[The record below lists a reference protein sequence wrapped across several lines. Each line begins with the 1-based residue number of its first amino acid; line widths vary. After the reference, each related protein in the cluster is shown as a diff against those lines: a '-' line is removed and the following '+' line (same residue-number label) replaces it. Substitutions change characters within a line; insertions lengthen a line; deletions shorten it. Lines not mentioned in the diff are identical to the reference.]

1 MCTRSRPLQVMVG
14 HPLTQSPHLSP
25 SPHSPEAVA
34 QGRCPN
40 MLSLPAVHMVLRLM
54 HRGWTFE
61 FFTSQSNFLFNS
73 CNKNNHLAYISV
85 ALGMWTTLCSQHLC
99 QVRNILISQNANP
112 INLSP
117 TTPKQFLKEHL
128 SEFQKLF
135 PRLPPQTSLQ
145 PQENRVTWAGIYGVF
160 IFVTLVPSTVLS
172 TWGVPRASHGTKM
185 IDTGH

>member
-1 MCTRSRPLQVMVG
+1 MHQEQASPGDGGASACPEPSPL
-14 HPLTQSPHLSP
+14 PISPQPRGSGPGQMPQHALSP
-25 SPHSPEAVA
+25 SCPHGSQAYA
-34 QGRCPN
+34 Q
-40 MLSLPAVHMVLRLM
+40 RLDF
-54 HRGWTFE
+54 WI
-61 FFTSQSNFLFNS
+61 FTSQSNFLFNS

-172 TWGVPRASHGTKM
+172 TWGVPSASYGTKM